1 MGVRNRTH
9 RTLAI
14 LAVGVVGAALASV
27 AGAVPRA
34 CCLPDGSCEILSR
47 SVCEDQMGGNSEVPG
62 TNCTQVECPVLC
74 NGTSAPAC
82 GGECPP
88 SQVCAP
94 ALGDMATTSGNGQ
107 AHCNCFPEIPAGGA
121 CDPASDQCA
130 PGLECINNICA
141 APPALAP
148 ALSPLGLAALA
159 AALTLL
165 GGAALMRRR
174 RQ

>member
-1 MGVRNRTH
+1 M
-9 RTLAI
+9 LA
-14 LAVGVVGAALASV
+14 AGVVCAALASV
-27 AGAVPRA
+27 ATAVPRA
-34 CCLPDGSCEILSR
+34 CCLPNGTCEELSR
-47 SVCEDQMGGNSEVPG
+47 AVCEDQMGGNSEVPG

-88 SQVCAP
+88 TLVCAP
-94 ALGDMATTSGNGQ
+94 AVNGQATTSGNGP
-107 AHCNCFPEIPAGGA
+107 APCLCFPEIPAGGA

-130 PGLECINNICA
+130 PGLECINNVCT

-159 AALTLL
+159 AALTVL